1 MIVVRMANPQTFF
14 NFRTVC
20 MFILAKIGWELN
32 DNDFTKSYKFMTE
45 TGFTN
50 KPGQILPSV
59 RDYRYDEKT
68 KSLHQTMKGLNRID
82 SEI

>member
-1 MIVVRMANPQTFF
+1 MAAPQTFF

-45 TGFTN
+45 
-50 KPGQILPSV
+50 I
-59 RDYRYDEKT
+59 
-68 KSLHQTMKGLNRID
+68 GLI
-82 SEI
+82 